1 MRPIFCF
8 CALTIAVLCL
18 DADNTF
24 AQPTDAL
31 SRYQKG
37 KMIEI
42 SDMLG
47 GKEFE
52 KCSVESKRYGGTV
65 SLVQFSEGAKIDNF
79 TLKTPKGSV
88 KIYLPRELYTERISN
103 QDGKAL
109 PTLIAKGRRLTVDTH
124 RCGDSRKIIV
134 AAYILAGIHM
144 ETLGYSAGKAQPFR
158 SARSVDEPRRHPLF
172 EIDRNGHRP
181 AVGTQGRD

>member
-8 CALTIAVLCL
+8 SVLTIAILC
-18 DADNTF
+18 ASAGNTF
-24 AQPTDAL
+24 AQTNDAL

-52 KCSVESKRYGGTV
+52 KCSVDSPKRYAGTV

-79 TLKTPKGSV
+79 TLKTAKGSV

-103 QDGKAL
+103 QDGRAL
-109 PTLIAKGRRLTVDTH
+109 PTLIAKGRRITADTY

-134 AAYILAGIHM
+134 TMYVIAGIHL
-144 ETLGYSAGKAQPFR
+144 ETLG
-158 SARSVDEPRRHPLF
+158 
-172 EIDRNGHRP
+172 
-181 AVGTQGRD
+181 